1 MKLKVMAFQRPK
13 EIKSQAAKGPEVQ
26 DSCQEKENVRNE
38 LNFEIYYV
46 LSSIPFSL
54 QHHLHVNEKKM
65 NERNSMS
72 SNYYSLRTSEIHLF
86 YNLQVFILY

>member
-1 MKLKVMAFQRPK
+1 MQSYGCSSIKK

-54 QHHLHVNEKKM
+54 HYCCLAQALLFSQAASKLKEK
-65 NERNSMS
+65 ER
-72 SNYYSLRTSEIHLF
+72 LTAA
-86 YNLQVFILY
+86 QK